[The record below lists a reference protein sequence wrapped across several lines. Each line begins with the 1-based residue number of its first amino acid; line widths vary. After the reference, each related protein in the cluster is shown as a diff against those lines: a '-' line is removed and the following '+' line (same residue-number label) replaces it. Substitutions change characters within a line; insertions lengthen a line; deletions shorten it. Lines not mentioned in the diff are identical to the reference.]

1 MYKEFG
7 NIDALMQCI
16 NEDKTISGINSAT
29 AGRFPVRFVLFDSFN
44 DCYDFVER
52 LMDNG
57 IALSSVNEW
66 LDPAF
71 PDILINYVRLSEK
84 IVSLVREKETTD
96 LVIAPFSELARFYDN
111 DTNKE
116 FDALI
121 STIKA
126 IEASQLAFDAKQRV
140 YIPIVGLE
148 GKMSRFFTDSQTHI
162 WYFKNQVAPV
172 NYRLILTNNTDYGV
186 DGLEQNYSVVRN
198 VNEWLRLWRDQQMK
212 PNIICTSRSIFA
224 FAEYAQ
230 PDNAFD
236 FIT

>member
-1 MYKEFG
+1 M
-7 NIDALMQCI
+7 I
-16 NEDKTISGINSAT
+16 
-29 AGRFPVRFVLFDSFN
+29 
-44 DCYDFVER
+44 FVER

-121 STIKA
+121 STIK
-126 IEASQLAFDAKQRV
+126 S
-140 YIPIVGLE
+140 
-148 GKMSRFFTDSQTHI
+148 H
-162 WYFKNQVAPV
+162 
-172 NYRLILTNNTDYGV
+172 
-186 DGLEQNYSVVRN
+186 
-198 VNEWLRLWRDQQMK
+198 
-212 PNIICTSRSIFA
+212 
-224 FAEYAQ
+224 
-230 PDNAFD
+230 
-236 FIT
+236 

>member
-1 MYKEFG
+1 
-7 NIDALMQCI
+7 MQCI

-148 GKMSRFFTDSQTHI
+148 GKMSRFFTDSQTHLV
-162 WYFKNQVAPV
+162 FQKSSSA
-172 NYRLILTNNTDYGV
+172 
-186 DGLEQNYSVVRN
+186 S
-198 VNEWLRLWRDQQMK
+198 
-212 PNIICTSRSIFA
+212 
-224 FAEYAQ
+224 
-230 PDNAFD
+230 
-236 FIT
+236 